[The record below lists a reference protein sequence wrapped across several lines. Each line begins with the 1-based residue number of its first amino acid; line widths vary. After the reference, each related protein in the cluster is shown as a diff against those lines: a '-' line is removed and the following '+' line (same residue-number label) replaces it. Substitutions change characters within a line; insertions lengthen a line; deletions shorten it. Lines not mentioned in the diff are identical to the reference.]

1 MEFLLF
7 LIVLV
12 WVLSR
17 VLGKGVV
24 GETVVKA
31 GAWLALPST
40 VYRRYHNVTL
50 PTASGTTQI
59 DHVFVSVFGVFV
71 VETKNMGGRIFGRE
85 HDREWTQVF
94 PGGKNH
100 KFQNPLHQNYGHVR
114 AMEDTLEG
122 IGLPKQA
129 IKSVVVFVG
138 EAEFEREIPH
148 ILPRGGAARHVRSF
162 QDPILTDE
170 QVAKICT
177 VIESSRMR
185 LSRATNHEH
194 IQNLKRKTAPDLR
207 ICPECGLKM
216 VLRTARRGPAEG
228 KQFWGCEGF
237 PKCRLVQKA

>member
-71 VETKNMGGRIFGRE
+71 VETKNMGGRIFGGE

-122 IGLPKQA
+122 IGLPKRA

-148 ILPRGGAARHVRSF
+148 ILPKGGAARHVRSF
-162 QDPILTDE
+162 QDPILTDV

-185 LSRATNHEH
+185 RSRATNHQH
-194 IQNLKRKTAPDLR
+194 IQNLKRKTATDLR

-216 VLRTARRGPAEG
+216 VLRTTRKGPNEG
-228 KQFWGCEGF
+228 KQFWGCRGF
-237 PKCRLVQKA
+237 PKCRMKQKA

>member
-1 MEFLLF
+1 MDILLF

-17 VLGKGVV
+17 ALGKGVV
-24 GETVVKA
+24 GEAVVKA

-71 VETKNMGGRIFGRE
+71 VETKNMGGRIFGGE

-94 PGGKNH
+94 PGGKKH

-122 IGLPKQA
+122 IGLPKRA

-138 EAEFEREIPH
+138 EAEFEREIPQ
-148 ILPRGGAARHVRSF
+148 ILPTGGAARHVRSF
-162 QDPILTDE
+162 QAPILTDE

-185 LSRATNHEH
+185 PSWATNHQH
-194 IQNLKRKTAPDLR
+194 IQNLKHRTAPGLR
-207 ICPECGLKM
+207 RCSRCGRKM
-216 VLRTARRGPAEG
+216 VLRTARREPYEG

-237 PKCRLVQKA
+237 PKCRMTQKV